1 MRAYHLGLH
10 QLRLLVS
17 MTLLRGLYSAFVL
30 LPQFSMLS
38 RVFLSDLLSK
48 LFELDVLLPIKRAD
62 LGLETGMLRQL
73 WGREEVACAALTD
86 TSALSPCRP
95 AELCSSS
102 SSLLSSC

>member
-38 RVFLSDLLSK
+38 RVFLSELLSK
-48 LFELDVLLPIKRAD
+48 LSELDVLLLIKRAD
-62 LGLETGMLRQL
+62 LSLETGMLRQL
-73 WGREEVACAALTD
+73 
-86 TSALSPCRP
+86 
-95 AELCSSS
+95 
-102 SSLLSSC
+102 